1 MMNWNLLREM
11 DNIRREMD
19 AVFGGQPWEREDRG
33 TFMPGIG
40 TRRYPRLN
48 LSEDAD
54 KFYLEALIPG
64 VDAKSLDINLTG
76 NSLSISGE
84 RKVDKLEGAHW
95 QRQER
100 GHGKFIRTLE
110 LPLDVETNKI
120 SAEYVDGV
128 LRVALP
134 KAESAK
140 PKRIA
145 IKAVK

>member
-11 DNIRREMD
+11 ENLRREMD
-19 AVFGGQPWEREDRG
+19 AVFNGQPWEQEDRSAF
-33 TFMPGIG
+33 TPGIG

-54 KFYLEALIPG
+54 NLYLEALIPG

-76 NSLSISGE
+76 RSLSISGE
-84 RKVDKLEGAHW
+84 RKFDKLEGAHW

-110 LPLDVETNKI
+110 LPLDVETGNI
-120 SAEYVDGV
+120 GAEYVDGV
-128 LRVALP
+128 LRVTLP

-145 IKAVK
+145 IKPLK